1 MGGVLW
7 GIAARYPLFS
17 DTLTQ
22 NIPTLIRGMYSRGV
36 PYVGCMGPSFV
47 VGLTTVGV
55 LAGGAGP
62 QPYWLPDSASLTQR
76 LPAHRVRSLGSWL
89 GGSTMAGADCLVGV

>member
-1 MGGVLW
+1 MGSVLW

-17 DTLTQ
+17 DTPTQ

-47 VGLTTVGV
+47 VGLATVGV
-55 LAGGAGP
+55 LASGAGP
-62 QPYWLPDSASLTQR
+62 QPYWLSDFCFTHAEAARPWSQVPGQL
-76 LPAHRVRSLGSWL
+76 V
-89 GGSTMAGADCLVGV
+89 GGSRMAGADCLVGA